1 MRPLLGEK
9 RESGDAPSL
18 SCCRRGSNEKICSMA
33 EMSSSRAGVEAALSD
48 TKSEPEAAAAG
59 QQIADLL
66 RDCKDNAN

>member
-1 MRPLLGEK
+1 MKEKERDLEAMRTEIAGLK
-9 RESGDAPSL
+9 TSV
-18 SCCRRGSNEKICSMA
+18 A

-66 RDCKDNAN
+66 RDCKDNAK

>member
-1 MRPLLGEK
+1 MKEKERDLEAMRTEIAGLK
-9 RESGDAPSL
+9 TSV
-18 SCCRRGSNEKICSMA
+18 A

>member
-1 MRPLLGEK
+1 MRTEIAGLK
-9 RESGDAPSL
+9 TSV
-18 SCCRRGSNEKICSMA
+18 A

-66 RDCKDNAN
+66 RDCKDNAK